1 MSRWIWYTYMYGER
15 HLVSMHDK
23 EDDRGLNL
31 GCLINSKALSVE
43 LIFMDRFEDHKNI
56 KKKQPIIILHYCYI
70 KILVVLK
77 LC

>member
-1 MSRWIWYTYMYGER
+1 MLRWIWFTYMYEER

-31 GCLINSKALSVE
+31 GCLIDTKASSVG

-56 KKKQPIIILHYCYI
+56 KKQAIIILHYCYI

>member
-1 MSRWIWYTYMYGER
+1 MNWWEEDNVKVDLVQVQYEER

-31 GCLINSKALSVE
+31 GCLIDTKASSVG

-56 KKKQPIIILHYCYI
+56 KKQATPN
-70 KILVVLK
+70 
-77 LC
+77 